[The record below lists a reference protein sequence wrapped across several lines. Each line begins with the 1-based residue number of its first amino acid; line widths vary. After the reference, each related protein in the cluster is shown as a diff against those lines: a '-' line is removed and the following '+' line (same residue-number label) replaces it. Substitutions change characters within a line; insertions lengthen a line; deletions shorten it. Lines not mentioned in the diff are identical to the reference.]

1 MMDTTQYH
9 KEMLSIDNRLIEKAK
24 KIRLLLLDVDGVM
37 TDGGIIISKDGSE
50 SKRFFAQ
57 DGHGLVILKN
67 LDIELGIISGRY
79 SEAVESRAKEL
90 GFNKIIQN
98 SRNKFE
104 DFNKNF
110 SNKFKLDEVCFV
122 GDDIVDIE
130 LLKKVGLSVT
140 VPNANYKDV
149 IKHSDWVTPRQG
161 GFGAVRDICD
171 LIILAKNNDEEY
183 S

>member
-1 MMDTTQYH
+1 MDFTQYY
-9 KEMLSIDNRLIEKAK
+9 KKMTSIDKNLIEKAK
-24 KIRLLLLDVDGVM
+24 KIRLLILDVDGVL

-67 LDIELGIISGRY
+67 LNIELAIISGRY
-79 SEAVESRAKEL
+79 SKAVEFRAKEL

-98 SRNKFE
+98 SRNKLE
-104 DFNKNF
+104 DFRKNF
-110 SNKFKLDEVCFV
+110 SNKYQFDEVCFV

-130 LLKKVGLSVT
+130 LLKKAGLAAI
-140 VPNANYKDV
+140 VPNANYKNL
-149 IKHSDWVTPRQG
+149 IEHSDWITPRQG

-171 LIILAKNNDEEY
+171 LIILAKNDEE
-183 S
+183 SS